1 MKTTSWKSFILLCAI
16 FIPSLLFAVRPFVTD
31 DARISDYG
39 QLEFEAWSEWNK
51 HAHGGHSTAQQVMGG
66 VALNEWLQIITGGG
80 VGKDEHGNTTTTDF
94 IFQPKFLLTDA
105 KEDGRPGIAIATG
118 VKLPTGK
125 GELSDDAT
133 GTFVVGILTTR
144 LFDDWL
150 LLHLN
155 SGIRNVF
162 LHGDRKDIFH
172 WGVGIDAGVM
182 REDIR
187 YIAEMFSGDPFDT
200 VTPKIAMQ
208 TGFRYLHSD
217 NLIFDIT
224 LGIEPTRHDTM
235 SFRRDREYT
244 MQFGIRILFD
254 AFTKEAQKSR
264 PWGPTGLF

>member
-1 MKTTSWKSFILLCAI
+1 MKTTSLKIFILLGTI

-39 QLEFEAWSEWNK
+39 QLEFEAWHEWNK
-51 HAHGGHSTAQQVMGG
+51 HADGGHSTAQQLMVG
-66 VALNEWLQIITGGG
+66 AAFNEWLQVITGGG
-80 VGKDEHGNTTTTDF
+80 IGKDEHGNTTTTDF

-125 GELSDDAT
+125 GTLSDDAT
-133 GTFVVGILTTR
+133 GTFVIGILTTR
-144 LFDDWL
+144 LLDDWF

-162 LHGDRKDIFH
+162 LHGERKDIFH
-172 WGVGIDAGVM
+172 WGAGIDTGVI

-187 YIAEMFSGDPFDT
+187 YIAEIFSGDPFDT
-200 VTPKIAMQ
+200 VTPKIATQ

-217 NLIFDIT
+217 NLNFDIT
-224 LGIEPTRHDTM
+224 LGIEPSRHDTM
-235 SFRRDREYT
+235 SFRGNREYT
-244 MQFGIRILFD
+244 IQIGVRILFD
-254 AFTKEAQKSR
+254 AFTKKGQKAR